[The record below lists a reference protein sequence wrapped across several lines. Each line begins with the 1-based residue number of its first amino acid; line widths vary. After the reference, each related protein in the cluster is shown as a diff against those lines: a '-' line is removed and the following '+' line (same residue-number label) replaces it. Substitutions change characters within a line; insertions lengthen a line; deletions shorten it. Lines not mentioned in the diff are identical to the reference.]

1 MKLNWQVVWGAV
13 IISVLIVIG
22 SYFGSHWVY
31 QLDEEL
37 LVPPL
42 TLSVP
47 PTTLINTH
55 TTVLGIHAD
64 SEPEIVTSDADE
76 STDDGERID
85 KQIPSGSTD
94 EQANEEMISQLT
106 IELNELKKQLDQEM
120 VLFNKRQDQYAELRG
135 KIHLLEMEES
145 RLTEALEEK
154 LPHDATKE
162 EVQSHKEYHMRAEVG
177 KKRLALEQEGA
188 EQRYWEKS
196 VEVLEEIKKVDA
208 DIDVI
213 KELIEDLKGKRPAE
227 N

>member
-1 MKLNWQVVWGAV
+1 MKLNWRIVWGAV

-37 LVPPL
+37 LVPPP

-55 TTVLGIHAD
+55 TSVLGIHAD

-85 KQIPSGSTD
+85 KRIPSGSTD
-94 EQANEEMISQLT
+94 EQVNEEMISQLT
-106 IELNELKKQLDQEM
+106 IELNEVKKQHKEAM
-120 VLFNKRQDQYAELRG
+120 ALFNKRQDQYFELRG
-135 KIHLLEMEES
+135 KIDRLEMEEL
-145 RLTEALEEK
+145 RLTEALEKK
-154 LPHDATKE
+154 LAHDATEE
-162 EVQSHKEYHMRAEVG
+162 EVQSHEEYHIRTEVG
-177 KKRLALEQEGA
+177 KKRLALEREDA
-188 EQRYWEKS
+188 EQRYWEKAI
-196 VEVLEEIKKVDA
+196 EVLEEIKKASA

-213 KELIEDLKGKRPAE
+213 KELIEELKGKRPAE

>member
-1 MKLNWQVVWGAV
+1 MKLSWRIVWGAV

-37 LVPPL
+37 LVPPP

-64 SEPEIVTSDADE
+64 SEPEIVTSDVDE
-76 STDDGERID
+76 STDEGERID
-85 KQIPSGSTD
+85 KRIPSGSTD
-94 EQANEEMISQLT
+94 EQVNEEMISQLT

-120 VLFNKRQDQYAELRG
+120 VLFNKRQDQHAELRG
-135 KIHLLEMEES
+135 KIHRLKMEYS
-145 RLTEALEEK
+145 SLTEALEKK

-162 EVQSHKEYHMRAEVG
+162 EVQSHEEYHMREEVG
-177 KKRLALEQEGA
+177 NKILALEQEDA

-196 VEVLEEIKKVDA
+196 IEVLEEIKKVDT

-213 KELIEDLKGKRPAE
+213 KELIEELKGKRPAE